1 MARIC
6 NWGRITECNNC
17 ITTKPLKNISCL
29 LASSRP
35 AGFSFLGKPQDTQ
48 LSWGQSTI
56 LEALADSAKPVTY
69 TWYKDGQPIILDA
82 KKSIVGEGNL
92 KLLYVDEKD
101 AGVYK
106 VVANSDGQST
116 EASASLS
123 VICKWTITL
132 QRVEFSD
139 FPLSSC
145 IL

>member
-1 MARIC
+1 M
-6 NWGRITECNNC
+6 
-17 ITTKPLKNISCL
+17 
-29 LASSRP
+29 
-35 AGFSFLGKPQDTQ
+35 
-48 LSWGQSTI
+48 
-56 LEALADSAKPVTY
+56 TY

-106 VVANSDGQST
+106 VVANSDGQSI

-123 VICKWTITL
+123 VMCKWTITL

-139 FPLSSC
+139 FRLSSC

>member
-1 MARIC
+1 MRC
-6 NWGRITECNNC
+6 SKTFNNYY
-17 ITTKPLKNISCL
+17 ISCF

-69 TWYKDGQPIILDA
+69 TWYKDGQPIILNT
-82 KKSIVGEGNL
+82 KKSIVGQGNL
-92 KLLYVDEKD
+92 KLLYVNEND

-106 VVANSDGQST
+106 VVANSDGQSI

-123 VICKWTITL
+123 VICKWKVSL
-132 QRVEFSD
+132 QRVEFSE
-139 FPLSSC
+139 FCLPSWML
-145 IL
+145 